1 MAILQ
6 EKVGLTNEDLRK
18 LRSMRP
24 GRPLDLQLTTVSTT
38 KRVRTDFVGM
48 DGSRCM
54 IFRYPDEGKWGALA
68 DGIFKDKAMIA
79 RYILEDDTG
88 EIIAFK
94 VKVILVTSKPS
105 HLIFTS
111 FPLNIQ
117 THNLRAEHRSQT
129 RIATK
134 MLDAKSDLA
143 ICDSV
148 VLDISMNGCRMSV
161 DKLGSDTKPN
171 LRQVVKM
178 YFAASKDKKT
188 FLTGTVMNSKSDGV
202 SMYYGVKFETPEE
215 EVNQLL
221 QDLMLVTGK
230 FVNISPT

>member
-18 LRSMRP
+18 IRSMRP

-38 KRVRTDFVGM
+38 KRVRTEFVGM
-48 DGSRCM
+48 DGTRCM
-54 IFRYPDEGKWGALA
+54 IFRFPDEGKWGSLG

-94 VKVILVTSKPS
+94 VKVILVATKPS

-111 FPLNIQ
+111 FPLSIQ
-117 THNLRAEHRSQT
+117 RHDLRSEARVQT
-129 RIATK
+129 QIASSIF
-134 MLDAKSDLA
+134 DAQTDSAL
-143 ICDSV
+143 CDSV
-148 VLDISMNGCRMSV
+148 VLDISVNGCQMRIGKGSSALKP
-161 DKLGSDTKPN
+161 KLK
-171 LRQVVKM
+171 QVVKM
-178 YFAASKDKKT
+178 FFAASKDKNT
-188 FLTGTVMNSKSDGV
+188 FLTGTIMNSKFDEV
-202 SMYYGVKFETPEE
+202 SMYYGVKFETPEG

-221 QDLMLVTGK
+221 QDLMLVTG
-230 FVNISPT
+230 

>member
-24 GRPLDLQLTTVSTT
+24 GRPLDLQLTTATTT
-38 KRVRTDFVGM
+38 KRVRTEFVGM
-48 DGSRCM
+48 DGTRCM
-54 IFRYPDEGKWGALA
+54 IFRYPDEGKWGSLG
-68 DGIFKDKAMIA
+68 DGIFKDKAIIG

-94 VKVILVTSKPS
+94 VKVILVATKPS

-111 FPLNIQ
+111 FPLLIQ
-117 THNLRAEHRSQT
+117 SHDLRAEPRANT
-129 RIATK
+129 RIATSIF
-134 MLDAKSDLA
+134 DAESDSA
-143 ICDSV
+143 ICDSM
-148 VLDISMNGCRMSV
+148 VLDISVNGCRMSI
-161 DKLGSDTKPN
+161 DKRGSLNKPK

-178 YFAASKDKKT
+178 YFAASKDKKI
-188 FLTGTVMNSKSDGV
+188 FLTGTIMNSKSDEV
-202 SMYYGVKFETPEE
+202 CLYYGVKFETPEE

-221 QDLMLVTGK
+221 QDIMLVT
-230 FVNISPT
+230 S